1 MEQDPQYRGQ
11 DQDGGV
17 SPIQTMPS
25 ASPHQ
30 PVGPWIGAGIVVIL
44 LVVGALYFWGAK
56 LNERASGSNL
66 PPFITDDNGNGGY
79 ADSAIEADVYTVLP
93 PQSDSDEIED
103 IEADLAAMDMSGFE
117 WQTESDLYYFEE
129 GTY

>member
-1 MEQDPQYRGQ
+1 
-11 DQDGGV
+11 
-17 SPIQTMPS
+17 
-25 ASPHQ
+25 
-30 PVGPWIGAGIVVIL
+30 
-44 LVVGALYFWGAK
+44 
-56 LNERASGSNL
+56 
-66 PPFITDDNGNGGY
+66 
-79 ADSAIEADVYTVLP
+79 VLP